1 MLHRDPSMTGMST
14 VFTISHAHKASVV
27 HAAFDPQGEV
37 LATGS
42 GDETVRMWRILERP
56 RRTSRS
62 FEVDSMNNNQILR

>member
-14 VFTISHAHKASVV
+14 VFTISRAHNASVV

-56 RRTSRS
+56 RTRGCS
-62 FEVDSMNNNQILR
+62 FEGNLMDNNQVIR